1 MQCTLKIFT
10 IRYKFEVLELLLADN
25 TDIFI
30 ISETKRGGTFPLSQ
44 IQIYGF
50 TSSYRPDPNDRGQR
64 RFIDRIQTI
73 EEKEDY
79 YLKEKI

>member
-1 MQCTLKIFT
+1 MFT
-10 IRYKFEVLELLLADN
+10 VRYKFEILELLLADN

-30 ISETKRGGTFPLSQ
+30 ISDTKLGGTFPLSQ

-50 TSSYRPDPNDRGQR
+50 TSSYRPDPNDRGEGK
-64 RFIDRIQTI
+64 FIDRIQTI
-73 EEKEDY
+73 YEKDDY